1 MKRINWQEPNLVG
14 EMVMKITDENVVQQI
29 KYKNEE
35 SILFLLKTYGG
46 LLNAI
51 IRRYLNDNPQDV
63 EECLADVLVSI
74 WFHIDSFDPTK
85 NEFKQWIAAI
95 AKYRA
100 IDYMRKSKIINQHV
114 SKVEFDERIV
124 GPPNLI
130 QDEPNISTLLTALNN
145 TERKIFE
152 KYYVEGVPSKEI
164 ADEFQ
169 AKESWVHNKL
179 SRGRKKLKAI
189 FSKGEV

>member
-1 MKRINWQEPNLVG
+1 MRVTE
-14 EMVMKITDENVVQQI
+14 ENVVQQI
-29 KYKNEE
+29 ILKNEE
-35 SILFLLKTYGG
+35 AIPFLLKTYGG

-51 IRRYLNDNPQDV
+51 IRRYLNGNQQDM

-74 WFHIDSFDPTK
+74 WFHIESYDPTK

-95 AKYRA
+95 TKYRA
-100 IDYMRKSKIINQHV
+100 IDYIRKSEKLKQHV
-114 SKVEFDERIV
+114 SKVEFDERISSQIS
-124 GPPNLI
+124 PKQNILNLSSLF
-130 QDEPNISTLLTALNN
+130 DELND

-164 ADEFQ
+164 ACEFQ

-179 SRGRKKLKAI
+179 SRGRKKLKTI
-189 FSKGEV
+189 LLKGEV

>member
-1 MKRINWQEPNLVG
+1 LRV
-14 EMVMKITDENVVQQI
+14 TDENVVQQI
-29 KYKNEE
+29 KLKNEE
-35 SILFLLKTYGG
+35 TIPYLLKTYGG
-46 LLNAI
+46 LFNAI
-51 IRRYLNDNPQDV
+51 IRRYLNGNLQDI
-63 EECLADVLVSI
+63 EECIADVLVSI

-100 IDYMRKSKIINQHV
+100 IDYMRKSERLKQHV
-114 SKVEFDERIV
+114 SKVEFDERIASQ
-124 GPPNLI
+124 PSLM
-130 QDEPNISTLLTALNN
+130 QDRPDTSSLFKGLND

-164 ADEFQ
+164 AQEFQ

-179 SRGRKKLKAI
+179 SRGRKKLKTI
-189 FSKGEV
+189 FLKDEV

>member
-1 MKRINWQEPNLVG
+1 LRV
-14 EMVMKITDENVVQQI
+14 TDENVVQQI
-29 KYKNEE
+29 KLKNEE
-35 SILFLLKTYGG
+35 TIPYLLKTYGG

-51 IRRYLNDNPQDV
+51 IRRYMNGNLQDI

-74 WFHIDSFDPTK
+74 WFHIDSFDSTK

-100 IDYMRKSKIINQHV
+100 IDYMRKSEKLKQHV
-114 SKVEFDERIV
+114 SKVDFDERIASQ
-124 GPPNLI
+124 PSSMQNRL
-130 QDEPNISTLLTALNN
+130 DISSLFKELND

-164 ADEFQ
+164 ACEFQ

-179 SRGRKKLKAI
+179 SRGRKKLQTI
-189 FSKGEV
+189 LLKGEV